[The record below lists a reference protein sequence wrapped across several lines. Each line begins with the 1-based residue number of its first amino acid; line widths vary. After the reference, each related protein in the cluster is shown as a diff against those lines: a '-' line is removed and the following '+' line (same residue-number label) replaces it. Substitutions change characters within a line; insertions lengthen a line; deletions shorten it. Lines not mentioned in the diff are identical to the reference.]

1 MWAAIAKAISEA
13 TSETFELTTKRQV
26 SGGDINLAYIISN
39 GISNG
44 HRAINEQAN
53 KKPTK
58 QYFVK
63 INRKSNLALLET
75 EQENLNKIRQL
86 STIHCPVPI
95 TLGTTL
101 DNSFLVLSFE
111 LLTSPKNDHWYD
123 LGVTLA
129 DMHLCSQH
137 GQFGWHQDNYIGQT
151 LQPNRWQTNWR
162 TFFAEQRIGWQ
173 LQLLKEQ
180 AVSLGDIEKITTVC
194 HDLLVHHK
202 VTPCLVH
209 GDLWQGN
216 VGFANGKPLIY
227 DPACYFGDREVDIA
241 MSELFGKFPAPF
253 YQGYEHTY
261 PLTGGYEQRKL
272 VYNFYHLLN
281 HLLMFGEP
289 YLKQAQE
296 QLELLLNL
304 NELSQ

>member
-1 MWAAIAKAISEA
+1 MWATIAKAISEA
-13 TSETFELTTKRQV
+13 TNEKFELTTKRQV

-39 GISNG
+39 DTQ
-44 HRAINEQAN
+44 AINEQPL
-53 KKPTK
+53 KLPTK

-63 INRKSNLALLET
+63 INSKSNLALLET
-75 EQENLNKIRQL
+75 ERENLNKLKQL
-86 STIHCPVPI
+86 SKIHCPVPI

-101 DNSFLVLSFE
+101 NKSFLVLTFE
-111 LLTSPKNDHWYD
+111 PLTAPQNEHWYD
-123 LGVTLA
+123 LGVALA
-129 DMHLCSQH
+129 DMHLSSQH

-173 LQLLKEQ
+173 LQLLKEK
-180 AVSLGDIEKITTVC
+180 SIFLGDIEKITTVC
-194 HDLLVHHK
+194 HDLLFHHK

-216 VGFANGKPLIY
+216 VGFVNGKPLIY

-241 MSELFGKFPAPF
+241 MSELFGIFPTPF
-253 YQGYEHTY
+253 YQGYEYTY

-281 HLLMFGEP
+281 HLTMFGEP
-289 YLKQAQE
+289 YFKQVQE
-296 QLELLLNL
+296 QLSLLLSL
-304 NELSQ
+304 NEQSQ